1 VDSDLSPTPESLI
14 TLEEAHFLTGLS
26 VKTLRDSYCRKDR
39 LPGAHLGKRSPRD
52 PKPMWLIPERALES
66 AGLMAQPSASQVDML
81 PLKAAET
88 VDAAGAVLNR
98 ADAFLSFGERFLT
111 ETAAALREAGSAVV
125 WQQVAETERRN
136 VAELT
141 ARVGILEAQVQTL
154 AADRDRLAAELAAE
168 RNRPLTAAEMWW
180 GRRSR

>member
-1 VDSDLSPTPESLI
+1 VDSDLSPTSEPYV
-14 TLEEAHFLTGLS
+14 TLEEAHLLTGLS

-111 ETAAALREAGSAVV
+111 ETAAALREAGSAAT
-125 WQQVAETERRN
+125 WRLLAEDRERK
-136 VAELT
+136 VAELEE
-141 ARVGILEAQVQTL
+141 RVRDLERQVQH
-154 AADRDRLAAELAAE
+154 E
-168 RNRPLTAAEMWW
+168 RSRALTWREMWT
-180 GRRSR
+180 GRRER